1 MISFGAGVMYA
12 IPTFDSTGA
21 AVAPALALEPPV
33 QFGDM
38 QDGSVDMS
46 FEEKLLYGS
55 RKFPIA
61 VGQGKGKI
69 SGKVKVARFNGPM
82 FGSLFLGNPGLAGM
96 RAVVPDFQAVIPA
109 TPFQVTVTPPAS
121 GTFTTDLGVIDVTTG
136 RALIKVASAPTAG
149 QYSVSAGGQYTFA
162 AADTGK
168 SVLLNYEYTATST
181 VARRG
186 TITND
191 LMGYTPGFGCVIA
204 VTYQG
209 QQVEFNFPNCVAS
222 KFSFP
227 TKNDD
232 FTIPEFEFSVF
243 AGAGGVVGTWAMAE

>member
-12 IPTFDSTGA
+12 TPTFDSSGA
-21 AVAPALALEPPV
+21 AVANGTPV

-38 QDGSVDMS
+38 QDGSIDMS

-82 FGSLFLGNPGLAGM
+82 FGSLFLGNPGLPGI
-96 RAVVPDFQAVIPA
+96 RAVVSDFAASIPT
-109 TPFQVTVTPPAS
+109 TPFQITVTPPS
-121 GTFTTDLGVIDVTTG
+121 TGTFTQDLGVMNVATG
-136 RALIKVASAPTAG
+136 RPFTKVASAPAAG
-149 QYSVSAGGQYTFA
+149 QYSVTAGGVYTFA
-162 AADTGK
+162 SADTGLA
-168 SVLLNYEYTATST
+168 VLLNYEYTATST

-191 LMGYTPGFGCVIA
+191 LMGYTPGFGIVAA

-209 QQVEFNFPNCVAS
+209 QQLEFNFPNCVAS

-227 TKNDD
+227 FKNDD
-232 FTIPEFEFSVF
+232 FAIPEFEFSVF
-243 AGAGGVVGTWAMAE
+243 ASAGGTVGTWAFAE